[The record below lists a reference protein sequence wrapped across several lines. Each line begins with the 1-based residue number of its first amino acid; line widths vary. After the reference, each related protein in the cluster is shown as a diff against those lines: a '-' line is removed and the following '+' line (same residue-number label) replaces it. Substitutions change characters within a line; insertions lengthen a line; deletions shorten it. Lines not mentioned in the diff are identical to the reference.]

1 RVKNYWGKD
10 LAVNRGKYNFNRVE
24 YEFYRDATVAFEAF
38 KAGEFDIYI
47 EHQAKNWA
55 NGYNFP
61 AVRRGDVIKAQI
73 PHRIP

>member
-1 RVKNYWGKD
+1 MFERVKNYWGKD

-47 EHQAKNWA
+47 EHQAKTGPTVTTSLPCA
-55 NGYNFP
+55 
-61 AVRRGDVIKAQI
+61 AVK
-73 PHRIP
+73 

>member
-1 RVKNYWGKD
+1 MFERVKNYWGKD

-55 NGYNFP
+55 NGYNFRP
-61 AVRRGDVIKAQI
+61 CAGAR
-73 PHRIP
+73 

>member
-1 RVKNYWGKD
+1 MFERVKNYWGKD

-47 EHQAKNWA
+47 EHQAKKLGQRLQLPCRA
-55 NGYNFP
+55 P
-61 AVRRGDVIKAQI
+61 R
-73 PHRIP
+73 

>member
-1 RVKNYWGKD
+1 MFERVKNYWGKD

-47 EHQAKNWA
+47 EHQAKKTGPTVTTSLPCA
-55 NGYNFP
+55 
-61 AVRRGDVIKAQI
+61 AVK
-73 PHRIP
+73 